1 MPSIRVVARFRPIN
15 KTEHLEMQSQ
25 GWDEDYVV
33 PFMIQDPNDDFEYKR
48 AQRYDG
54 YPRDTL
60 LTTIM
65 VMSTGSV
72 KTNPKFTFDRILW
85 WDTDQ
90 EFAFESIGKPACGD
104 FVEGMNMTIFAYG
117 QSGSGKS
124 FTTFGQEPTADRPI
138 PNVKLMGI
146 IPRSVDYVFEWIER
160 KRKTQVL
167 VKVETELRVYE
178 IYIHNQIKDLLF
190 PAKPGDKKLRIRD
203 APSRTFVEG
212 LKGAPVE
219 SVEDVLRQTAVAQA
233 NRTVT
238 CTGLNAV
245 SSRSHCIFEF
255 LLKYQTSDSKS
266 VSAKMNFADLAGSEK
281 VGKTGATG
289 QALKEAQAINGSLT
303 VLGRCIAELV
313 KGSKNP
319 PFRETALAHCLKTS
333 LSGNCKTTLIVAASP
348 HRWNMTETI
357 SSFQFAARA
366 KMIKTKAKKNTTM
379 SPAQMR
385 REIKRLKAENK
396 ELKMKLLKGGHKGAT
411 VSGPEIKIVWDGAIP
426 EEEKQRK
433 KAVKELYN
441 CGVEKLEGIGV
452 EDINLNVEILEEP
465 PYTAILTILPDDQND
480 LVLCRKHRDTL
491 LEHLKKE
498 TTGPFSKHKSM
509 DKVDPLSMEAFED
522 TRAQLTEALEEVAS
536 LKKED
541 TQWKNMIIELRKK
554 LEESQQKLLERET
567 QIDSNK
573 RLRGQAI
580 WKDLLRKRKSN
591 LHTFN
596 FSREP
601 SAVSISGVDDSCSTL
616 DVGTGINIDF
626 QTEEVKNPDHSSSS
640 GEVFIIEPKD
650 RKSKPFSEAQA
661 QGITRAKTE
670 GERQGEQKEFS
681 ALRFTDE
688 VRNLRKSVLE
698 DANARRERS
707 EEHEKIMKQ
716 MYAQQEAI
724 LKHTKMAEESY
735 EGKDAPN
742 TINSLMDMIKKQA
755 EETDK
760 VTRKMQE
767 YFLELGQLRVEA
779 LGSRAE
785 NENLHQVIKNK
796 EKLITDMRE
805 TIEALEDK
813 LKGAETWRTQTQH
826 AMNNLKVCTDRLK
839 FDDDYANAAEA
850 MSKTIRSDKNPMS
863 DVEKPSPVG
872 GNDSK
877 SMWGLLRK
885 QINDKKITK
894 EVSQA
899 QNAANQ
905 MHNLINGI
913 VAQKEYLRE
922 TTTRYM
928 KDESDEKEDRNRFGS
943 TAFLDEYAAT
953 DVQDWSVDDVCEW
966 LGNVQSGELEK
977 HVERFR
983 KHNVNGELLLV
994 LKKRELQKEYRMKKE
1009 EVEIFMDERA
1019 KLDDFD
1025 DESQYEDEYNPED
1038 LASSM
1043 LETELERIQHLTI
1056 PKDITENVW
1065 SFLQFRENF
1074 PDIPK
1079 VILVKIFCLLEKEE
1093 SAVVNLEGLARF
1105 LEACN
1110 EEPGMEPGEDCG
1122 LYSDMDESLTQFADY
1137 NAIFKKHAAPF
1148 GINMHGAKKV
1158 IKRLRGCKEDDIRDN
1173 DLGVQFILEL
1183 NCKEFQGL
1191 MRRCPR
1197 NTWSRLANF
1206 DPLELLYREVK
1217 KSGASRVIFR
1227 KYVEAFS
1234 AIGIPHSQNDIK
1246 RFFEKMG
1253 LNTTRPTPYVNTFG
1267 QIVLWYVEQL
1277 ENEPN
1282 KDDEEVVHFIEE
1294 VYNCSEWKMEVDEN
1308 DAKSIS
1314 SDDEQ
1319 SLIGQ
1324 SSNLQLPYGSHL
1336 SHSGLRARSP
1346 AADII
1351 NSAAASG
1358 PNSYSMGAGMPWT
1371 AMRQSANSNQMQ
1383 GSQELQHKMAQ
1394 AGPQMA
1400 MTKITL
1406 NNMKLVAVRHRLM
1419 KFAVFGS
1426 SNKRGFE
1433 GVNDPAFKFSSFK
1446 ENTNPAQAC
1455 RLNATQAKE
1464 PSAWIP
1470 DIKSPNSDNTHH
1482 VITTLGPKPMDLYAV
1497 AMQGRGDED
1506 EWVVSATILVSLDGV
1521 TWRNLPTMHTFSC
1534 TDRNSIVVY
1543 PLYTPARCNYVKLRL
1558 DKWHGA
1564 PALRWDCL
1572 AI

>member
-1 MPSIRVVARFRPIN
+1 MPSIRVIARFRPIN

-54 YPRDTL
+54 YQRDTS

-65 VMSTGSV
+65 VMSTGNV
-72 KTNPKFTFDRILW
+72 NTNPKFTFDRILW

-124 FTTFGQEPTADRPI
+124 FTTFGQEPTADKPI
-138 PNVKLMGI
+138 PDVKLMGI

-160 KRKTQVL
+160 KRKSQAL

-212 LKGAPVE
+212 LKGATVE
-219 SVEDVLRQTAVAQA
+219 TVEDVLRQTAVAQA

-333 LSGNCKTTLIVAASP
+333 LSGNCKTTLVVAASP

-385 REIKRLKAENK
+385 KEIKRLKAENK
-396 ELKMKLLKGGHKGAT
+396 ELKMKLQKGGHKGAT

-433 KAVKELYN
+433 KAAKELYN
-441 CGVEKLEGIGV
+441 CSIQTLEGIGV

-465 PYTAILTILPDDQND
+465 LYTAVLTILPDDQHD
-480 LVLCRKHRDTL
+480 LVQCRKHRDTL
-491 LEHLKKE
+491 FEHLKKE
-498 TTGPFSKHKSM
+498 TTGPFSGHKSI
-509 DKVDPLSMEAFED
+509 DKIDPLSIEAFED
-522 TRAQLTEALEEVAS
+522 TRVQLTEALEEIAS

-567 QIDSNK
+567 EIDSNK
-573 RLRGQAI
+573 RLRGQAV
-580 WKDLLRKRKSN
+580 WKDLLRRRKSN
-591 LHTFN
+591 LIV
-596 FSREP
+596 SREP
-601 SAVSISGVDDSCSTL
+601 SIVSISGVNDSCSTF
-616 DVGTGINIDF
+616 DVGAGISIDF
-626 QTEEVKNPDHSSSS
+626 QTEEVKSPGHSPSSS
-640 GEVFIIEPKD
+640 EVFVCQPKD
-650 RKSKPFSEAQA
+650 RKPQPFSEAQA
-661 QGITRAKTE
+661 QGIPNANTD
-670 GERQGEQKEFS
+670 GEQEGKQNEFS

-698 DANARRERS
+698 NATARRKRS
-707 EEHEKIMKQ
+707 EEHEKLMKQ
-716 MYAQQEAI
+716 MYAQQEEI
-724 LKHTKMAEESY
+724 IRHTKMAEESS
-735 EGKDAPN
+735 ESKDASN
-742 TINSLMDMIKKQA
+742 TVNNLLDMMKKQA
-755 EETDK
+755 EETNE

-785 NENLHQVIKNK
+785 NENLHQSIKNK
-796 EKLITDMRE
+796 EKQIMDMRE
-805 TIEALEDK
+805 TIDALEDQ
-813 LKGAETWRTQTQH
+813 LKGAETWRTQAQN
-826 AMNNLKVCTDRLK
+826 AMNNLKASTNRLR

-863 DVEKPSPVG
+863 DVEMPSSVR
-872 GNDSK
+872 GNDFK

-885 QINDKKITK
+885 TINDKKITK

-899 QNAANQ
+899 QNSVNQ
-905 MHNLINGI
+905 MHNLIDGI
-913 VAQKEYLRE
+913 IAQRAYLRE

-928 KDESDEKEDRNRFGS
+928 KEEVDEKEDRNRLL
-943 TAFLDEYAAT
+943 TMAFLDDYAAT
-953 DVQDWSVDDVCEW
+953 DVEDWSVDDVCEW
-966 LGNVQSGELEK
+966 LGNVQCGELEK

-983 KHNVNGELLLV
+983 KHNVNGELLLA

-1019 KLDDFD
+1019 KLDDLD

-1043 LETELERIQHLTI
+1043 LETELERIQHLTV
-1056 PKDITENVW
+1056 PKEITENVW

-1093 SAVVNLEGLARF
+1093 SAVVDLEDLARF

-1110 EEPGMEPGEDCG
+1110 EEPGMEPEEDCG
-1122 LYSDMDESLTQFADY
+1122 LYSDMDESLIQFADY
-1137 NAIFKKHAAPF
+1137 KTIFKKHAPF

-1173 DLGVQFILEL
+1173 DLGVEFILEL
-1183 NCKEFQGL
+1183 NCKEFQRL
-1191 MRRCPR
+1191 MKRCPR
-1197 NTWSRLANF
+1197 NAWSRLANF
-1206 DPLELLYREVK
+1206 DPFELLYREVK
-1217 KSGASRVIFR
+1217 KSGASRIIFR

-1234 AIGIPHSQNDIK
+1234 AIGIPHSKDDIK
-1246 RFFEKMG
+1246 RFFERMG

-1267 QIVLWYVEQL
+1267 QIVLWYLEQL
-1277 ENEPN
+1277 ENKTH
-1282 KDDEEVVHFIEE
+1282 KDDEEIVHFIEE
-1294 VYNCSEWKMEVDEN
+1294 LYNRSEWKMEVDED

-1314 SDDEQ
+1314 SDYEQ
-1319 SLIGQ
+1319 TLVGQNSL
-1324 SSNLQLPYGSHL
+1324 LPLPYGSHL
-1336 SHSGLRARSP
+1336 THSDSHPRSP
-1346 AADII
+1346 VADII
-1351 NSAAASG
+1351 NSANARG
-1358 PNSYSMGAGMPWT
+1358 PNPSSMGLGMPYM

-1383 GSQELQHKMAQ
+1383 RSQELQNKIVQ
-1394 AGPQMA
+1394 AGPQMPT
-1400 MTKITL
+1400 TKITL
-1406 NNMKLVAVRHRLM
+1406 NNQKIVAVRHRLM

-1426 SNKRGFE
+1426 TNKRGFE
-1433 GVNDPAFKFSSFK
+1433 GVNDHAFQFSSFK
-1446 ENTNPAQAC
+1446 QNTNPAQAC

-1470 DIKSPNSDNTHH
+1470 DIKNPNSDNTHH
-1482 VITTLGPKPMDLYAV
+1482 VITTLGPNPMDLYAV
-1497 AMQGRGDED
+1497 AMQGRGDKD

-1521 TWRNLPTMHTFSC
+1521 TWRHLPTVHTFSC
-1534 TDRNSIVVY
+1534 TGRNSVVVY
-1543 PLYTPARCNYVKLRL
+1543 PLYTPARCKYVKLRI
-1558 DKWHGA
+1558 DKWHEA

-1572 AI
+1572 AV